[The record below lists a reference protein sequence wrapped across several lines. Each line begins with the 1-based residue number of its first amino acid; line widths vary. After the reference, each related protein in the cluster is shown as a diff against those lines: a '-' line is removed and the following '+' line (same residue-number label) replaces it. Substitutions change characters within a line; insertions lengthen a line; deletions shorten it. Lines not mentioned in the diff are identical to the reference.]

1 MFVSFISVD
10 FLILNS
16 RGRKYKVGIILLNTL
31 GNLVAEVVKE
41 VRFRSRHNKMY

>member
-16 RGRKYKVGIILLNTL
+16 RGIKYRVGIILPNTIN
-31 GNLVAEVVKE
+31 NLVAEVGE
-41 VRFRSRHNKMY
+41 GLHFRSRHNKMY